1 MSITG
6 AGLLAM
12 KRLATNGTLGAIGE
26 IVDNSLQYSN
36 SDVNIEVAFV
46 QTDERIE
53 HVIISDNGHG
63 ISDQIIDK
71 CLWFGAGENFG
82 AKKGIGKFG
91 IGLPFAC
98 CSQSG
103 YYEVISWQGKGQYKR
118 VYRRHADWGMNDLID
133 DAPHELVKKTDL
145 SEMIQVVCKKLLNN
159 ETGTIVVWNDCDN
172 LDFKKGKTLVNHLER
187 DLSRLYRFYI
197 DNGANISLNIYN
209 KSSKDSFDRL
219 RLDDENSRKLEFFDP
234 LFLRQSPLTAG
245 HFSGPTSD
253 PWFEGVTRLFEFKGH
268 KFEITASLVKEEV
281 QKPEGNKSRGGKTPL
296 GQLYERNMYISL
308 VRANRELR
316 MNHFGFFKSQSDPR
330 ARWWKVE
337 VKFEPISDEILGVN
351 SNKTDA
357 SHFKYIDKKHRDPEN
372 DSNELMY
379 NLGLIVKEAISDMM
393 KLIKD
398 RGKVKPGGV
407 RCTKEG
413 CSGLVVDGTCD
424 SCSMV
429 YENCPKCSTL
439 LNSDGS
445 CNSCL
450 WITPRIC
457 PVHRAEYTKD
467 GYCPSCGPVEDDL
480 TSEEKEEIKNTLRSY
495 PRFEKSS
502 DEELEALF
510 KWFISSGKRYFL
522 LFAENPVDDSQLFLP
537 KSLPKKSF
545 NLVIVNT
552 SHNFYKNIIS
562 KVQETLLDQGESE
575 MQSAL
580 DAIIM
585 LFISWSKLELNLS
598 IEGGVEYNA
607 VKDFRSDIGREI
619 QRVLDRY

>member
-26 IVDNSLQYSN
+26 IVDNSLQHSLD
-36 SDVNIEVAFV
+36 DVDIEVAFV
-46 QTDERIE
+46 QSDDRVE
-53 HVIISDNGHG
+53 HLIISDNGFG
-63 ISDQIIDK
+63 ISDGIIDK

-82 AKKGIGKFG
+82 AKQGIGKFG

-98 CSQSG
+98 CSQSS
-103 YYEVISWQGKGQYKR
+103 YYEVISWQKKGVYKR
-118 VYRRHADWGMNDLID
+118 VFRRHSDWGMNDLID
-133 DAPHELVKKTDL
+133 DSPHKVVDKSDL
-145 SEMIQVVCKKLLNN
+145 SEMIQVVCKQVLN
-159 ETGTIVVWNDCDN
+159 EGSGTIVVWNDCDN

-197 DNGANISLNIYN
+197 DNGAKIALNIYN
-209 KSSKDSFDRL
+209 KSSQDPYKRL
-219 RLDDENSRKLEFFDP
+219 RLDHENSRILEFFDP
-234 LFLRQSPLTAG
+234 LFLRESPLTSP
-245 HFSGPTSD
+245 HFSGPTSE
-253 PWFEGVTRLFEFKGH
+253 PWFEGVTRNFEFKEH
-268 KFEITASLVKEEV
+268 KFQITASLAKEEV

-296 GQLYERNMYISL
+296 GQLYERNMFISL
-308 VRANRELR
+308 VRANRELK
-316 MNHFGFFKSQSDPR
+316 MGHFGFFESQSEPR

-337 VKFEPISDEILGVN
+337 VKFEPVSDEILGVN

-357 SHFKYIDKKHRDPEN
+357 SHFKYIDKRHRDSEN

-379 NLGLIVKEAISDMM
+379 TLGIEVKEAINNMM
-393 KLIKD
+393 NLIID

-407 RCTKEG
+407 RCTTKG
-413 CSGLVVDGTCD
+413 CTGLVADGICNK
-424 SCSMV
+424 CSTV
-429 YENCPKCSTL
+429 YQNCPKCSTL

-450 WITPRIC
+450 WITPKIC
-457 PVHRAEYTKD
+457 PVHRSEYNKD

-480 TSEEKEEIKNTLRSY
+480 TSDEKDDIKGVLRSY
-495 PRFEKSS
+495 PRFENST

-510 KWFISSGKRYFL
+510 KWFVNSGKRHFL

-552 SHNFYKNIIS
+552 SHNFYKSIIS
-562 KVQETLLDQGESE
+562 KVQQTLLEKDDSE
-575 MQSAL
+575 MQSSL

-598 IEGGVEYNA
+598 VEGGIEYNA
-607 VKDFRSDIGREI
+607 IKDFRSDIGREI